1 VYDALT
7 SPRVYKPAWKEEKVL
22 EEIRNM
28 SGKKFDP
35 SLVTAFFEVLPRIQA
50 IKKRFSDV

>member
-50 IKKRFSDV
+50 IKKRFLL